1 MSELWLFHYFRFF
14 LKSLS
19 TDFSYFLYTLR
30 ELLGD
35 TVLKMVASWAV
46 YLAQPLAQEGEL
58 TDAR

>member
-1 MSELWLFHYFRFF
+1 MSELWLFHYFRLF

-19 TDFSYFLYTLR
+19 TDFSYFLYILC